1 MMTLNIDGIKKLFE
15 TQDMTVGKPLSVLV
29 KFSIPLLIGN
39 FVQQLYTTVDSIIV
53 GNYIGDNAL
62 AAVGASF
69 PVQNLLLVF
78 IIGISTGTTIMV
90 AQYYGA
96 KDRNC
101 LSRTIGTCLILT
113 FIASILIAIIGF
125 LASKPIIIAL
135 QTPEEIRDMSIQYL
149 QILLLGTIGGA
160 YFNIIS
166 GVLRGMGD
174 SIYPLFFLLIA
185 SVLNV
190 FLDIIF
196 ITWFQMGVAGVALAT
211 IISQAISA
219 ILCIFRLYV
228 MKSEIDLNKNTV
240 QLDKKLAVKLGQLGL
255 PASITQIIF
264 SMANTIIQ
272 SLINS
277 LGTLV
282 IASTVVVMRVDGFA
296 MMPNFTSGMATTA
309 FVGQNIGAEKMDR
322 VQEGTKDALKMGFII
337 AGLLIIVLLI
347 FSPNLMRLFTNT
359 DSVIAIGVRG
369 IRTLAV
375 GYIAFAGTQVL
386 MGVMRGA
393 GDTTSPMWIS
403 IFTSVIVRVPIAYMW
418 AWLSKSDKYPNG
430 SPDSLYVSLLI
441 AWIVGF
447 ITTLIVYR
455 KGNWKRRS
463 II

>member
-1 MMTLNIDGIKKLFE
+1 
-15 TQDMTVGKPLSVLV
+15 
-29 KFSIPLLIGN
+29 
-39 FVQQLYTTVDSIIV
+39 
-53 GNYIGDNAL
+53 
-62 AAVGASF
+62 
-69 PVQNLLLVF
+69 
-78 IIGISTGTTIMV
+78 MV
-90 AQYYGA
+90 
-96 KDRNC
+96 C
-101 LSRTIGTCLILT
+101 
-113 FIASILIAIIGF
+113 
-125 LASKPIIIAL
+125 
-135 QTPEEIRDMSIQYL
+135 
-149 QILLLGTIGGA
+149 
-160 YFNIIS
+160 
-166 GVLRGMGD
+166 
-174 SIYPLFFLLIA
+174 
-185 SVLNV
+185 NV
-190 FLDIIF
+190 
-196 ITWFQMGVAGVALAT
+196 
-211 IISQAISA
+211 
-219 ILCIFRLYV
+219 
-228 MKSEIDLNKNTV
+228 
-240 QLDKKLAVKLGQLGL
+240 
-255 PASITQIIF
+255 
-264 SMANTIIQ
+264 
-272 SLINS
+272 
-277 LGTLV
+277 
-282 IASTVVVMRVDGFA
+282 
-296 MMPNFTSGMATTA
+296 PNFTSGMATTA

-418 AWLSKSDKYPNG
+418 AWLSKSDKYPSS